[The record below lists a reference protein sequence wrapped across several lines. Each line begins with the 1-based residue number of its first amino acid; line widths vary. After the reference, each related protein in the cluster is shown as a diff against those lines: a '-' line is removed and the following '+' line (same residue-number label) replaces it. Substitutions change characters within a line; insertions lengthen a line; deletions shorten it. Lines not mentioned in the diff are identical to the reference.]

1 MQGKG
6 MEGRTLILN
15 RVAMKSFFEKV
26 AFEQRL
32 EWSKKVN
39 HVRIWEDRIALQRS
53 LSRNELGSSRKSKE
67 ASVKWA
73 KETMVADEAK
83 KR

>member
-32 EWSKKVN
+32 E
-39 HVRIWEDRIALQRS
+39 
-53 LSRNELGSSRKSKE
+53 
-67 ASVKWA
+67 
-73 KETMVADEAK
+73 
-83 KR
+83 